1 MCWICSGVRP
11 IFFLQLQSHVLP
23 PKCQLEID
31 ECSLQILSLIYYSEA
46 RGVLRMSLQEL
57 AALETQ
63 QAIESANYENADVTY
78 AVINEGDLLQV
89 RIASCINPVFV

>member
-1 MCWICSGVRP
+1 
-11 IFFLQLQSHVLP
+11 
-23 PKCQLEID
+23 
-31 ECSLQILSLIYYSEA
+31 
-46 RGVLRMSLQEL
+46 MSLQEL

-89 RIASCINPVFV
+89 RIVIWLVNLVFVWQRSK

>member
-1 MCWICSGVRP
+1 
-11 IFFLQLQSHVLP
+11 
-23 PKCQLEID
+23 
-31 ECSLQILSLIYYSEA
+31 
-46 RGVLRMSLQEL
+46 MSLQEL

-89 RIASCINPVFV
+89 RIVIWIQVLVFVWQRSK

>member
-1 MCWICSGVRP
+1 
-11 IFFLQLQSHVLP
+11 
-23 PKCQLEID
+23 
-31 ECSLQILSLIYYSEA
+31 
-46 RGVLRMSLQEL
+46 MSLQEL

-89 RIASCINPVFV
+89 QKAIVISINLVFVWQRSK

>member
-1 MCWICSGVRP
+1 
-11 IFFLQLQSHVLP
+11 
-23 PKCQLEID
+23 
-31 ECSLQILSLIYYSEA
+31 
-46 RGVLRMSLQEL
+46 MSLQEL

-89 RIASCINPVFV
+89 QRAIVISINLVFVWQRSKWAKG

>member
-1 MCWICSGVRP
+1 
-11 IFFLQLQSHVLP
+11 
-23 PKCQLEID
+23 
-31 ECSLQILSLIYYSEA
+31 
-46 RGVLRMSLQEL
+46 MSLQEL

-89 RIASCINPVFV
+89 QIVICINPVFVWQRSK

>member
-1 MCWICSGVRP
+1 
-11 IFFLQLQSHVLP
+11 
-23 PKCQLEID
+23 
-31 ECSLQILSLIYYSEA
+31 
-46 RGVLRMSLQEL
+46 MSLQEL

-89 RIASCINPVFV
+89 RIVFCIYQESLFGRDQSERKGNGMNYKELEVCLQSRSCLRL

>member
-1 MCWICSGVRP
+1 M
-11 IFFLQLQSHVLP
+11 
-23 PKCQLEID
+23 
-31 ECSLQILSLIYYSEA
+31 IYYSEA